1 MTAKR
6 NYKPLFQYKI
16 FLCIAFVV
24 ALIQLSPPA
33 LSQEL
38 PDVDPTIE
46 SRLDELLNSAGS
58 AEEVAAELQA
68 ITDSLTDATPV
79 MSRVRTL
86 TYLSMYKAYA
96 GEVDEAYAI
105 HDRVERLATASG
117 IPDAIA
123 EAAANH
129 IELKLLERKLTEAYT
144 LLNEAILPLQHAK
157 LPRVRYYIHNLVAR
171 VYSNKNQYE
180 RALEHLIQ
188 AADAVDETDNS
199 RTPIRRIHIKLRIAE
214 LQTQLKNY
222 EEAIRH
228 TDEALVLAESL
239 QLTDIFYGDILF
251 QKAVTETERGNYDDA
266 LAAYQQLESHYAGD
280 EENGDLYGIVLN
292 NMADLDIRTGR
303 YDDAEALLNQALTL
317 AREHD
322 DEVSAELIQFNLGFV
337 DVHQGEH
344 EQGLSAMK
352 EAVDSFRG
360 TWIDSEFEGVL
371 GEYAEALGM
380 AGQYQQQA
388 KVLLEQ
394 RELRD
399 KVFSLELQKN
409 LTELQSLYDNKD
421 KEQQIKLLQQQN
433 DLKQQLLK
441 NEEQRQLILTL
452 LVILA
457 AIAGVLVYFLYRAA
471 RKSNLKLKDANAKLA
486 DQSIRDPLTGLLNRR
501 AIQQE
506 LERQKK
512 EQRQTKRED
521 AMILLD
527 VDYFKRINDHY
538 GHTAGDAVLME
549 ISRRLVEVSRDSDKV
564 VRWGGEEFLIYLSD
578 AEHDALPRLTQRVLD
593 AIGSQPVSHDG
604 HSIPVTATAGFISFP
619 FADLD
624 NNEMDWEETL
634 QLADMA
640 LYAGKVYGRNQ
651 AWGVMELNEPFEK
664 ARKRLETDLPGAISE
679 NIISV
684 TVIHGPNQE

>member
-1 MTAKR
+1 MLTLA
-6 NYKPLFQYKI
+6 PPVQ
-16 FLCIAFVV
+16 AQ
-24 ALIQLSPPA
+24 QLPA
-33 LSQEL
+33 VE
-38 PDVDPTIE
+38 PAIE
-46 SRLDELLNSAGS
+46 SRLDQLLNN
-58 AEEVAAELQA
+58 AASVEDAVTELEA
-68 ITDSLTDATPV
+68 IADSLTERMPV
-79 MSRVRTL
+79 TSRVRTL
-86 TYLSMYKAYA
+86 SYLAMYRAYS
-96 GEVDEAYAI
+96 GELAEAYAI
-105 HDRVERLATASG
+105 YDRVARMAAESG

-123 EAAANH
+123 EAAATH
-129 IELKLLERKLTEAYT
+129 IELKLIERKLTEAYT
-144 LLNEAILPLQHAK
+144 LLNEAIVPLQDAS

-199 RTPIRRIHIKLRIAE
+199 RTHIRRIHIKLRIAE

-222 EEAIRH
+222 DEAIRH
-228 TDEALVLAESL
+228 TDEALEQAEAL
-239 QLTDIFYGDILF
+239 QLTDIFLGEILL
-251 QKAVTETERGNYDDA
+251 QKAITETDRGNYDEA
-266 LAAYQQLESHYAGD
+266 LTVYQQLADRYADD

-292 NMADLDIRTGR
+292 NMADLDIRTAR
-303 YDDAEALLNQALTL
+303 YDEAEQLLRRALVL
-317 AREHD
+317 AQSHED
-322 DEVSAELIQFNLGFV
+322 PIAVDLIQFNLGFV

-352 EAVDSFRG
+352 AAVDTFRDN
-360 TWIDSEFEGVL
+360 WIDSEFEGVL

-380 AGQYQQQA
+380 AGKYEQQA
-388 KVLLEQ
+388 QILLEQ
-394 RELRD
+394 RDLRD

-409 LTELQSLYDNKD
+409 LTELQNLYDNKD
-421 KEQQIKLLQQQN
+421 KAQQIKLLQQQN

-457 AIAGVLVYFLYRAA
+457 LIAGVLVYFLYRAA

-506 LERQKK
+506 LERQKQ
-512 EQRQTKRED
+512 EQSQRKRED

-527 VDYFKRINDHY
+527 IDYFKRINDHY

-564 VRWGGEEFLIYLSD
+564 VRWGGEEFLIYLAN

-593 AIGSQPVSHDG
+593 AIGTKPVLHED

-619 FADLD
+619 FADLE

-634 QLADMA
+634 QLADLA
-640 LYAGKVYGRNQ
+640 LYAGKVFGRNQ
-651 AWGVMELNEPFEK
+651 AWGVMELNQPFEQ
-664 ARKRLETDLPGAISE
+664 ARKRLENDLPGAISD

-684 TVIHGPNQE
+684 TTIHGPKQG

>member
-1 MTAKR
+1 M
-6 NYKPLFQYKI
+6 F
-16 FLCIAFVV
+16 AFAPTVQ
-24 ALIQLSPPA
+24 AQQRPA
-33 LSQEL
+33 VE
-38 PDVDPTIE
+38 PAIE
-46 SRLDELLNSAGS
+46 FRLDQLLNNANT
-58 AEEVAAELQA
+58 VADAVTELEA
-68 ITDSLTDATPV
+68 IADSLSERTPV

-86 TYLSMYKAYA
+86 SYLSMYQAYN
-96 GEVDEAYAI
+96 GKMTEAYAI
-105 HDRVERLATASG
+105 HAQVAELAAQSG

-129 IELKLLERKLTEAYT
+129 IELKLIERKLTEAYT
-144 LLNEAILPLQHAK
+144 LLNEAIVPLQDAT

-171 VYSNKNQYE
+171 VFSNKSQYE

-188 AADAVDETDNS
+188 AADAVDETDDS
-199 RTPIRRIHIKLRIAE
+199 RTHIRRIHIKLRIAE

-228 TDEALVLAESL
+228 ADEALAQAESL
-239 QLTDIFYGDILF
+239 QLADIFYGEILL
-251 QKAVTETERGNYDDA
+251 QKAITETERGNYEEA
-266 LAAYQQLESHYAGD
+266 LTVYQQLADRYADD
-280 EENGDLYGIVLN
+280 EDNRDLYGIILN

-303 YDDAEALLNQALTL
+303 YDDAEALLNQALLL
-317 AREHD
+317 AEPQK
-322 DEVSAELIQFNLGFV
+322 DEIATELLKFNLGFV

-344 EQGLSAMK
+344 EQGLNTMK
-352 EAVDSFRG
+352 AAVDHFRD

-380 AGQYQQQA
+380 AGKYEQQA
-388 KVLLEQ
+388 QILLEQ
-394 RELRD
+394 RDLRD

-409 LTELQSLYDNKD
+409 LTELQNLYDNKD
-421 KEQQIKLLQQQN
+421 KAQQIKLLQQQN

-457 AIAGVLVYFLYRAA
+457 LIAGVLVYFLYRAA
-471 RKSNLKLKDANAKLA
+471 RKSNLKLKDANAMLA

-506 LERQKK
+506 LERQKR
-512 EQRQTKRED
+512 EQGQRKRED

-527 VDYFKRINDHY
+527 IDYFKRINDHY
-538 GHTAGDAVLME
+538 GHTAGDAVLVE
-549 ISRRLVEVSRDSDKV
+549 IARRLIEVSRESDKV
-564 VRWGGEEFLIYLSD
+564 VRWGGEEFLIYLSN

-593 AIGSQPVSHDG
+593 VIGTEPVSHED

-634 QLADMA
+634 QLADLA

-651 AWGVMELNEPFEK
+651 AWGVMELNQPFAQ
-664 ARKRLETDLPGAISE
+664 ARKRLENDLPGAIGE

-684 TVIHGPNQE
+684 TTIHGPKQG